1 MYNPKIFFDNRH
13 FVCVQECTLEDFY
26 NEEVGQMV
34 WFGWAI
40 PSFNMYSNAYD
51 LSLTYT
57 DEIFTKVCFRLG
69 VGIIYSCHQKRV
81 IRQTSHL
88 TRA

>member
-1 MYNPKIFFDNRH
+1 
-13 FVCVQECTLEDFY
+13 
-26 NEEVGQMV
+26 MV

-57 DEIFTKVCFRLG
+57 NEIFTKVCFRLG
-69 VGIIYSCHQKRV
+69 VGILYSCHQKRV
-81 IRQTSHL
+81 IRQSSHL
-88 TRA
+88 TRAIYQSIQIVSSLCHVKKRL